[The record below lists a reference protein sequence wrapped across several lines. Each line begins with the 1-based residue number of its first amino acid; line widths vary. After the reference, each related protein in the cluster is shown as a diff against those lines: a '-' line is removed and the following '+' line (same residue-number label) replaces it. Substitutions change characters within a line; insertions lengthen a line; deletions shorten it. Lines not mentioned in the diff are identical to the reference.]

1 MAEYDYKEG
10 KKRINDILNS
20 KTEIKELDS
29 IPKDE
34 TQFTYENGIKTW
46 VGALFV
52 DIRDSSTYFKEN
64 NSEHIARIMRAF
76 CSEIISILNKNDNY
90 RQIGIRGDCVYA
102 IYSAPLQSDLRNI
115 LEDAILKHFIKSI
128 NHNSIF

>member
-34 TQFTYENGIKTW
+34 TEFTYENGIKTW

-64 NSEHIARIMRAF
+64 NS
-76 CSEIISILNKNDNY
+76 DNNY
-90 RQIGIRGDCVYA
+90 I
-102 IYSAPLQSDLRNI
+102 
-115 LEDAILKHFIKSI
+115 
-128 NHNSIF
+128 